1 MALPNLTNQNIQDTY
16 QRVVQTDGKQIFDGT
31 GSLLPLEIDGNNVI
45 VSGTISA
52 TEYIVTSSVTHVI
65 FQQQSGSTLFGD
77 SGDDTHRFTG
87 SIFSSGNI
95 NIEQDAS
102 NGDIGRYQIGGVTLL
117 RRFTSSEAQ
126 PGHIAIGSA
135 VHHLTQSA
143 AGMLFDS
150 TLDIQL
156 DSNVGLVHFSDSGA
170 NTVTVNTTKGNIS
183 ASGAIT
189 ASDGFLGDLVGN
201 AATATTATTA
211 VQALVTAGTLTV
223 DNTTLEL
230 NSGTTYNGSADRT
243 ISIKDDITLSSLT
256 STHITASGNV
266 SASKLIAAQFQI
278 PSSSGTDV
286 LSWGTLTNSLLHNYI
301 FVGNTSNIVRF
312 EASQHQYTNTSG
324 DQANVRY
331 GSSPYSAWGGDDAQI
346 SMQGDLFVSSH
357 ITASANISASGTS
370 HIFGGNISI
379 DQDLLHIGDSD
390 TKISFSDADQ
400 IDLQTGGNIKL
411 RLANTLNTL
420 NQDTKVDGDLF
431 TTGHITASGDISAS
445 GNVYAD
451 RYHIKGPTNDILGLY
466 LSSDVVMIGDVG
478 NRLQTNAT
486 SINFANGDIT
496 ASANISASG
505 DIICGTSKIGLRDLG
520 HTEHTTVGTTAQ
532 GDIFNHGSTTTI
544 PGAIYGHSS
553 NGNVVLAQTG
563 SHLNADFTGSLF
575 MAVSTDSSQMLLRGM
590 IKGHTAHDANFG
602 QALYLSSNGSASLS
616 PPTQTNAYARI
627 IGHVM
632 SGSGTMYFNP
642 DSTYVKIS

>member
-95 NIEQDAS
+95 DIQQDAS
-102 NGDIGRYQIGGVTLL
+102 NSDIGRYQIGGVTLL

-126 PGHIAIGSA
+126 PGHLAFGSA
-135 VHHLTQSA
+135 VHYLTQSA
-143 AGMLFDS
+143 AGMRFDS

-170 NTVTVNTTKGNIS
+170 NSVTVNTTKGNIS

-189 ASDGFLGDLVGN
+189 ASDGFLGNLTG
-201 AATATTATTA
+201 TATTATLA
-211 VQALVTAGTLTV
+211 VQALATVGTLTV
-223 DNTTLEL
+223 DDTTLEL

-243 ISIKDDITLSSLT
+243 ISIKDGGVDSDALANDITLSSLT

-301 FVGNTSNIVRF
+301 FVGNTSNIIRF

-324 DQANVRY
+324 DQAKVRY
-331 GSSPYSAWGGDDAQI
+331 GESPYSAWGGDDAQI

-357 ITASANISASGTS
+357 ITSSANISASGTN
-370 HIFGGNISI
+370 HTFGGNISI
-379 DQDLLHIGDSD
+379 DQDILHIGDSD
-390 TKISFSDADQ
+390 TKISFSSADQ
-400 IDLQTGGNIKL
+400 IDLQTGGGIKL
-411 RLANTLNTL
+411 RLAKDQL
-420 NQDTKVDGDLF
+420 
-431 TTGHITASGDISAS
+431 
-445 GNVYAD
+445 
-451 RYHIKGPTNDILGLY
+451 
-466 LSSDVVMIGDVG
+466 MI
-478 NRLQTNAT
+478 
-486 SINFANGDIT
+486 
-496 ASANISASG
+496 
-505 DIICGTSKIGLRDLG
+505 
-520 HTEHTTVGTTAQ
+520 
-532 GDIFNHGSTTTI
+532 
-544 PGAIYGHSS
+544 Y
-553 NGNVVLAQTG
+553 
-563 SHLNADFTGSLF
+563 
-575 MAVSTDSSQMLLRGM
+575 
-590 IKGHTAHDANFG
+590 
-602 QALYLSSNGSASLS
+602 
-616 PPTQTNAYARI
+616 
-627 IGHVM
+627 
-632 SGSGTMYFNP
+632 
-642 DSTYVKIS
+642 